1 VSEHLTMFLLSSE
14 GFTMYWMIQD

>member
-14 GFTMYWMIQD
+14 GITMYWMIQD